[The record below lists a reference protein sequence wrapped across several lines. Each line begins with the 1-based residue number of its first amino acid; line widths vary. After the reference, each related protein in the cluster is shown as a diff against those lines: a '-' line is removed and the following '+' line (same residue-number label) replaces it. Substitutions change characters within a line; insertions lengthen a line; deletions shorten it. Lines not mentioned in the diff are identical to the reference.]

1 MDMYYKKIS
10 IFGYERFFTAI
21 CIAVSAI
28 NLIVSFLVAGYWYD
42 KSTVI
47 PYPVLLIIS
56 FILLEFILYAV
67 INAMS
72 EIGSQL
78 DKKNVKIQKAS
89 QEKEDVTIISIP
101 ETSKSA
107 APVSNKDMLDNVA
120 SVVSEQEEPASSKAT
135 EDFSAPEVPPV
146 VSQASVERSESITK
160 LLSLS
165 AEENSKKREKF
176 IQGRKELME
185 AYIRGIMKP
194 LLPEADINALWL
206 EYEQWIESSTY
217 HPTGRMWKWKEKVT
231 SRDVR
236 HLTWNIA
243 KRMGMENGYGTKT
256 CGRFIMTMFPELC
269 LKRDGSKCTEEYLAN
284 NLLEEKETDFINIDK
299 PDPNSI
305 AFHFGEEQIKQVS

>member
-1 MDMYYKKIS
+1 MNYKKIS
-10 IFGYERFFTAI
+10 IFGFERFFTAI

-89 QEKEDVTIISIP
+89 QEKEDVTISIP

-107 APVSNKDMLDNVA
+107 ISVPNKDVQDNA
-120 SVVSEQEEPASSKAT
+120 ISVESEQEEPVSPKAT
-135 EDFSAPEVPPV
+135 EDLSAPEVPLV

-160 LLSLS
+160 LLNLS
-165 AEENSKKREKF
+165 AEEKRKKREKF

-194 LLPEADINALWL
+194 LLPEADIDALWL
-206 EYEQWIESSTY
+206 EYKQWIESSTY
-217 HPTGRMWKWKEKVT
+217 QPTSRMWKWKEKVT

-256 CGRFIMTMFPELC
+256 CGRFIKTMFPDLC
-269 LKRDGSKCTEEYLAN
+269 IKRDGSQCTEDYLAN
-284 NLLEEKETDFINIDK
+284 NLLEEKDTDFIKIDK

-305 AFHFGEEQIKQVS
+305 AFHFGEKQIKQVN

>member
-1 MDMYYKKIS
+1 MNYKKIS
-10 IFGYERFFTAI
+10 FFGFERFFTAI
-21 CIAVSAI
+21 CIAVSAV
-28 NLIVSFLVAGYWYD
+28 NLIISFLVAGYWYD

-89 QEKEDVTIISIP
+89 QEKEDVTISIP

-107 APVSNKDMLDNVA
+107 ISVPNKDVQDNA
-120 SVVSEQEEPASSKAT
+120 ISVESEQEEPVSPKAT
-135 EDFSAPEVPPV
+135 EDLVPPEVSPV

-160 LLSLS
+160 LLNLS
-165 AEENSKKREKF
+165 AEEKRKKREKF

-194 LLPEADINALWL
+194 LLPEADIDALWL
-206 EYEQWIESSTY
+206 EYKQWIESSTY
-217 HPTGRMWKWKEKVT
+217 QPTSRMWKWKEKVT

-243 KRMGMENGYGTKT
+243 KRMGMENGYGTKN
-256 CGRFIMTMFPELC
+256 CGRFIKTMFPDLC
-269 LKRDGSKCTEEYLAN
+269 IKRDGSQCTEDYLAN
-284 NLLEEKETDFINIDK
+284 NLLEEKDTDFIKIDK
-299 PDPNSI
+299 PNPNSI
-305 AFHFGEEQIKQVS
+305 AFHFGEKQIKQVN

>member
-1 MDMYYKKIS
+1 MNYKKIS
-10 IFGYERFFTAI
+10 FFGFERFFTAI
-21 CIAVSAI
+21 CIAVSAV
-28 NLIVSFLVAGYWYD
+28 NLIISFLVAGYWYD

-89 QEKEDVTIISIP
+89 QEKEDVTISIP

-107 APVSNKDMLDNVA
+107 ISVPNKDVQDNA
-120 SVVSEQEEPASSKAT
+120 ISVESEQEEPVSPKAT
-135 EDFSAPEVPPV
+135 EDLSAPEVPLV

-160 LLSLS
+160 LLNLS
-165 AEENSKKREKF
+165 AEEKRKKREKF

-194 LLPEADINALWL
+194 LLPEADIDALWL
-206 EYEQWIESSTY
+206 EYKQWIESSTY
-217 HPTGRMWKWKEKVT
+217 QPTSRMWKWKEKVT

-243 KRMGMENGYGTKT
+243 KRMGMENGYGTKN
-256 CGRFIMTMFPELC
+256 CGRFIKTMFPDLC
-269 LKRDGSKCTEEYLAN
+269 IKRDGSQCTEDYLAN
-284 NLLEEKETDFINIDK
+284 NLLEEKDTDFIKIDK

-305 AFHFGEEQIKQVS
+305 AFHFGEKQIKQVN

>member
-1 MDMYYKKIS
+1 MNYKKIS
-10 IFGYERFFTAI
+10 FFGFERFFTAI
-21 CIAVSAI
+21 CIAVSAV
-28 NLIVSFLVAGYWYD
+28 NLIISFLVAGYWYD

-89 QEKEDVTIISIP
+89 QEKEDVTISIP

-107 APVSNKDMLDNVA
+107 ISVPNKDVQDNA
-120 SVVSEQEEPASSKAT
+120 ISGESEQEEPVSPKAA
-135 EDFSAPEVPPV
+135 EDLSAPEVSLV

-160 LLSLS
+160 LLNLS
-165 AEENSKKREKF
+165 AEEKRKKREKF

-194 LLPEADINALWL
+194 LLPEADIDALWL
-206 EYEQWIESSTY
+206 EYKQWIESSTY
-217 HPTGRMWKWKEKVT
+217 QPTSRMWKWKEKVT

-256 CGRFIMTMFPELC
+256 CGRFIKTMFPDLC
-269 LKRDGSKCTEEYLAN
+269 IKRDGSQCTEDYLAN
-284 NLLEEKETDFINIDK
+284 NLLEEKDTDFIKIDK

-305 AFHFGEEQIKQVS
+305 AFHFGEKQIKQVN

>member
-1 MDMYYKKIS
+1 MNYKKIS
-10 IFGYERFFTAI
+10 VFGFERFFTAI

-89 QEKEDVTIISIP
+89 QKKEDVTISIH

-107 APVSNKDMLDNVA
+107 AAVSDKDVQDNA
-120 SVVSEQEEPASSKAT
+120 ISVESEQEEPVSPKVTKDLSAS
-135 EDFSAPEVPPV
+135 EVPPV

-160 LLSLS
+160 LLNLS
-165 AEENSKKREKF
+165 AEEKRKKREKF

-194 LLPEADINALWL
+194 LLPEADIDALWL
-206 EYEQWIESSTY
+206 EYKQWIESSTY
-217 HPTGRMWKWKEKVT
+217 QPTSRLWKWKEKVT

-256 CGRFIMTMFPELC
+256 CGRFIKTMFPDLC
-269 LKRDGSKCTEEYLAN
+269 IKRDGSQCTEDYLAN
-284 NLLEEKETDFINIDK
+284 NLLEEKDTDFIKIDK

-305 AFHFGEEQIKQVS
+305 AFHFGEKQIKQVN

>member
-1 MDMYYKKIS
+1 MNYKKIS
-10 IFGYERFFTAI
+10 VFGFERFFTAI

-89 QEKEDVTIISIP
+89 QKKEDVTISIP

-107 APVSNKDMLDNVA
+107 AAVSDKDVQDNA
-120 SVVSEQEEPASSKAT
+120 ISVESEQEEPVSPKVTKDLSAS
-135 EDFSAPEVPPV
+135 EVPPV

-160 LLSLS
+160 LLNLS
-165 AEENSKKREKF
+165 AEEKRKKREKF

-194 LLPEADINALWL
+194 LLPEADIDALWL
-206 EYEQWIESSTY
+206 EYKQWIESSTY
-217 HPTGRMWKWKEKVT
+217 QPTSRLWKWKEKVT

-256 CGRFIMTMFPELC
+256 CGRFIKTMFPDLC
-269 LKRDGSKCTEEYLAN
+269 IKRDGSQCTEDYLAN
-284 NLLEEKETDFINIDK
+284 NLLEEKDTDFIKIDK

-305 AFHFGEEQIKQVS
+305 AFHFGEKQIKQVN

>member
-1 MDMYYKKIS
+1 MNYKKIS
-10 IFGYERFFTAI
+10 VFGFERFFTAI

-89 QEKEDVTIISIP
+89 QKKEDVTISIP
-101 ETSKSA
+101 ETSKFAIS
-107 APVSNKDMLDNVA
+107 VSNKDMQDNTA
-120 SVVSEQEEPASSKAT
+120 SVESGQEGPASPKAT
-135 EDFSAPEVPPV
+135 EDLSAPEVPPV

-160 LLSLS
+160 LLNLS
-165 AEENSKKREKF
+165 AEEKRKKREKF

-194 LLPEADINALWL
+194 LLPEADIDALWL
-206 EYEQWIESSTY
+206 EYKQWIESSTY
-217 HPTGRMWKWKEKVT
+217 QPTSRLWKWKEKVT

-243 KRMGMENGYGTKT
+243 KRMGMENGYGTKN

-269 LKRDGSKCTEEYLAN
+269 LKRDGSKCTDDYLAN
-284 NLLEEKETDFINIDK
+284 NLLEEKDTDFIKIDK

-305 AFHFGEEQIKQVS
+305 AFHFGEKQIKQVN

>member
-10 IFGYERFFTAI
+10 VFGFERFFTAI

-89 QEKEDVTIISIP
+89 QKKEDVTISIP

-107 APVSNKDMLDNVA
+107 AAVSDKDVQDNA
-120 SVVSEQEEPASSKAT
+120 MSVESEQEEPVSPKVTKDLSAS
-135 EDFSAPEVPPV
+135 EVPPV

-160 LLSLS
+160 LLNLS
-165 AEENSKKREKF
+165 AEEKRKKREKF

-194 LLPEADINALWL
+194 LLPEADIDALWL
-206 EYEQWIESSTY
+206 EYKQWIESSTY
-217 HPTGRMWKWKEKVT
+217 QPTSRLWKWKEKVT

-256 CGRFIMTMFPELC
+256 CGRFIKTMFPDLC
-269 LKRDGSKCTEEYLAN
+269 IKRDGSQCTEDYLAN
-284 NLLEEKETDFINIDK
+284 NLLEEKDTDFIKIDK

-305 AFHFGEEQIKQVS
+305 AFHFGEKQIKQVN

>member
-1 MDMYYKKIS
+1 MNYKKIS
-10 IFGYERFFTAI
+10 FFGFERFFTAI
-21 CIAVSAI
+21 CIAVSAV
-28 NLIVSFLVAGYWYD
+28 NLIISFLVAGYWYD

-89 QEKEDVTIISIP
+89 QEKEDVTISIP

-107 APVSNKDMLDNVA
+107 ISVPNKDVQDNA
-120 SVVSEQEEPASSKAT
+120 ISVESEQEEPVSPKAT
-135 EDFSAPEVPPV
+135 EDLSAPEVPLV

-160 LLSLS
+160 LLNLS
-165 AEENSKKREKF
+165 AEEKRKKREKF

-194 LLPEADINALWL
+194 LLSEADIDALWL
-206 EYEQWIESSTY
+206 EYKQWIESSTY
-217 HPTGRMWKWKEKVT
+217 QPTSRLWKWKEKVT

-256 CGRFIMTMFPELC
+256 CGRFIKTMFPDLC
-269 LKRDGSKCTEEYLAN
+269 IKRDGSQCTEDYLAN
-284 NLLEEKETDFINIDK
+284 NLLEEKDTDFIKIDK
-299 PDPNSI
+299 PNPNSI
-305 AFHFGEEQIKQVS
+305 AFHFGEKQIKQVN

>member
-1 MDMYYKKIS
+1 MNYKKIS
-10 IFGYERFFTAI
+10 FFGFERFFTAI
-21 CIAVSAI
+21 CIAVSAV
-28 NLIVSFLVAGYWYD
+28 NLIISFLVAGYWYD

-89 QEKEDVTIISIP
+89 QEKEDVTISIP

-107 APVSNKDMLDNVA
+107 AAVSNKDVQDNA
-120 SVVSEQEEPASSKAT
+120 ISVESEQEEPVSPKAT
-135 EDFSAPEVPPV
+135 EDLSAPEVPLV

-160 LLSLS
+160 LLNLS
-165 AEENSKKREKF
+165 AEEKRKKREKF

-194 LLPEADINALWL
+194 LLPEADIDALWL
-206 EYEQWIESSTY
+206 EYKQWIESSTY
-217 HPTGRMWKWKEKVT
+217 QPTSRLWKWKEKVT

-256 CGRFIMTMFPELC
+256 CGRFIKTMFPDLC
-269 LKRDGSKCTEEYLAN
+269 IKRDGSQCTEDYLAN
-284 NLLEEKETDFINIDK
+284 NLLEEKDTDFIKIDK

-305 AFHFGEEQIKQVS
+305 AFHFGEKQIKQVN

>member
-1 MDMYYKKIS
+1 MNYKKIS
-10 IFGYERFFTAI
+10 VFGFERFFTAI

-89 QEKEDVTIISIP
+89 QKKEDVTISIP

-107 APVSNKDMLDNVA
+107 AAVSDKDVQDNA
-120 SVVSEQEEPASSKAT
+120 ISVESEQEEPVSPKVTKDLSAS
-135 EDFSAPEVPPV
+135 EVPPV

-160 LLSLS
+160 LLNLS
-165 AEENSKKREKF
+165 AEEKRKKREKF

-185 AYIRGIMKP
+185 AYIRGIMKL
-194 LLPEADINALWL
+194 LLPEADIDALWL
-206 EYEQWIESSTY
+206 EYKQWIESSTY
-217 HPTGRMWKWKEKVT
+217 EPTSRMWKWKEKVT

-256 CGRFIMTMFPELC
+256 CGRFIKTMFPDLC
-269 LKRDGSKCTEEYLAN
+269 IKRDGSLCTEDYLAN
-284 NLLEEKETDFINIDK
+284 NLLEEKDTDFIKIDK

-305 AFHFGEEQIKQVS
+305 AFHFGEKQIKQVN

>member
-1 MDMYYKKIS
+1 MNYKKIS
-10 IFGYERFFTAI
+10 FFGFERFFTAI
-21 CIAVSAI
+21 CIAVSAV
-28 NLIVSFLVAGYWYD
+28 NLIISFLVAGYWYD

-89 QEKEDVTIISIP
+89 QEKEDVTISIP

-107 APVSNKDMLDNVA
+107 ISVPNKDVQDNA
-120 SVVSEQEEPASSKAT
+120 ISVESEQEEPVSPKAT
-135 EDFSAPEVPPV
+135 EDLVPPEVPPV

-160 LLSLS
+160 LLNLS
-165 AEENSKKREKF
+165 AEEKRKKREKF

-194 LLPEADINALWL
+194 LLSEADIDALWL
-206 EYEQWIESSTY
+206 EYKQWIESSTY
-217 HPTGRMWKWKEKVT
+217 QPTSRMWKWKEKVT

-256 CGRFIMTMFPELC
+256 CGRFIKTMFPDLC
-269 LKRDGSKCTEEYLAN
+269 IKRDGSQCTEDYLAN
-284 NLLEEKETDFINIDK
+284 NLLEEKDTDFIKINK
-299 PDPNSI
+299 PNPNSI
-305 AFHFGEEQIKQVS
+305 AFHFGEKQIKQLN

>member
-1 MDMYYKKIS
+1 MNYKKIS
-10 IFGYERFFTAI
+10 FFGFERFFTAI
-21 CIAVSAI
+21 CIAVSAV
-28 NLIVSFLVAGYWYD
+28 NLIISFLVAGYWYD

-89 QEKEDVTIISIP
+89 QEKEDVTISIP

-107 APVSNKDMLDNVA
+107 ISVPNKDVQDNA
-120 SVVSEQEEPASSKAT
+120 ISVESEQEEPVSPKAT
-135 EDFSAPEVPPV
+135 EDLSAPEVPLV

-194 LLPEADINALWL
+194 LLPETDIEALWL

-217 HPTGRMWKWKEKVT
+217 QPTSRMWKWKEKVT

-284 NLLEEKETDFINIDK
+284 NLLEEKETDFIKIDK

>member
-1 MDMYYKKIS
+1 MNYKKIS
-10 IFGYERFFTAI
+10 FFGFERFFTAI
-21 CIAVSAI
+21 CIAVSAV
-28 NLIVSFLVAGYWYD
+28 NLIISFLVAGYWYD

-78 DKKNVKIQKAS
+78 DKKNVKIQTAS
-89 QEKEDVTIISIP
+89 QEKEDVTISIP

-107 APVSNKDMLDNVA
+107 ISVPNKDVQDNA
-120 SVVSEQEEPASSKAT
+120 ISVESEQEEPVSPKAT
-135 EDFSAPEVPPV
+135 EDLSAPEVPLV

-160 LLSLS
+160 LLNLS
-165 AEENSKKREKF
+165 AEEKRKKREKF

-194 LLPEADINALWL
+194 LLPEADIDALWL
-206 EYEQWIESSTY
+206 EYKQWIESSTY
-217 HPTGRMWKWKEKVT
+217 QPTSRMWKWKEKVT

-243 KRMGMENGYGTKT
+243 KRMGMENGYGTKN
-256 CGRFIMTMFPELC
+256 CGRFIKTMFPDLC
-269 LKRDGSKCTEEYLAN
+269 IKRDGSQCTEDYLAN
-284 NLLEEKETDFINIDK
+284 NLLEEKDTDFIKIDK

-305 AFHFGEEQIKQVS
+305 AFHFGEKQIKQVN

>member
-1 MDMYYKKIS
+1 MNYKKIS
-10 IFGYERFFTAI
+10 FFGFERFFTAI
-21 CIAVSAI
+21 CIAVSAV
-28 NLIVSFLVAGYWYD
+28 NLIISFLVAGYWYD

-89 QEKEDVTIISIP
+89 QEKEDVTISIP

-107 APVSNKDMLDNVA
+107 ISVPNKDVQDNA
-120 SVVSEQEEPASSKAT
+120 ISVESEQEEPVSPKAT
-135 EDFSAPEVPPV
+135 EDLVPPEVSPV

-160 LLSLS
+160 LLNLS
-165 AEENSKKREKF
+165 AEEKRKKREKF

-194 LLPEADINALWL
+194 LLPEADIDALWL
-206 EYEQWIESSTY
+206 EYKQWIESSTY
-217 HPTGRMWKWKEKVT
+217 QPTSRMWKWKEKVT

-256 CGRFIMTMFPELC
+256 CGRFIKTMFPDLC
-269 LKRDGSKCTEEYLAN
+269 IKRDGSQCTEDYLAN
-284 NLLEEKETDFINIDK
+284 NLLEEKDTDFIKIDK
-299 PDPNSI
+299 PNPNSI
-305 AFHFGEEQIKQVS
+305 AFHFGEKQIKQVN

>member
-1 MDMYYKKIS
+1 MNYKKIS
-10 IFGYERFFTAI
+10 FFGFERFFTAI

-78 DKKNVKIQKAS
+78 DKKNVKIQKVS
-89 QEKEDVTIISIP
+89 QKKEDVTVSIP

-107 APVSNKDMLDNVA
+107 ISVPNKDVQDNA
-120 SVVSEQEEPASSKAT
+120 ISVESEQEEPVSPKAT
-135 EDFSAPEVPPV
+135 EDLVPPEVPPV

-160 LLSLS
+160 LLNLS
-165 AEENSKKREKF
+165 AEEKRKKREKF

-194 LLPEADINALWL
+194 LLSEADIDALWL
-206 EYEQWIESSTY
+206 EYKQWIESSTY
-217 HPTGRMWKWKEKVT
+217 QPTSRMWKWKEKVT

-243 KRMGMENGYGTKT
+243 KRMGMENGYGTKN
-256 CGRFIMTMFPELC
+256 CGRFIKTMFPDLC
-269 LKRDGSKCTEEYLAN
+269 IKRDGSQCTEDYLAN
-284 NLLEEKETDFINIDK
+284 NLLEEKDTDFIKIDK
-299 PDPNSI
+299 PNPNSI
-305 AFHFGEEQIKQVS
+305 AFHFGEKQIKQVN

>member
-1 MDMYYKKIS
+1 MNYKKIS
-10 IFGYERFFTAI
+10 FFGFERFFTAI
-21 CIAVSAI
+21 CIAVSAV
-28 NLIVSFLVAGYWYD
+28 NLIISFLVAGYWYD

-89 QEKEDVTIISIP
+89 QEKEDVTISIP

-107 APVSNKDMLDNVA
+107 ISVPNKDVQDNA
-120 SVVSEQEEPASSKAT
+120 ISVESEQEEPVSPKAT
-135 EDFSAPEVPPV
+135 EDLVPPEVPPV

-160 LLSLS
+160 LLNLS
-165 AEENSKKREKF
+165 AEEKRKKREKF

-194 LLPEADINALWL
+194 LLPEADIDALWL
-206 EYEQWIESSTY
+206 EYKQWIESSTY
-217 HPTGRMWKWKEKVT
+217 QPTSRMWKWKEKVT

-256 CGRFIMTMFPELC
+256 CGRFIKTMFPDLC
-269 LKRDGSKCTEEYLAN
+269 IKRDGSQCTEDYLAN
-284 NLLEEKETDFINIDK
+284 NLLEEKDTDFIKIDK
-299 PDPNSI
+299 PNPNSI
-305 AFHFGEEQIKQVS
+305 AFHFGEKQIKQVN

>member
-1 MDMYYKKIS
+1 MNYKKIS
-10 IFGYERFFTAI
+10 VFGFERFFTAI

-78 DKKNVKIQKAS
+78 DKKNVKIQKVS
-89 QEKEDVTIISIP
+89 QKKEDVTVSIP

-107 APVSNKDMLDNVA
+107 ASASNKDVQDNVA
-120 SVVSEQEEPASSKAT
+120 SVGSEQEEPASSKTT
-135 EDFSAPEVPPV
+135 EDFSAPEEPPV

-176 IQGRKELME
+176 IQGQ
-185 AYIRGIMKP
+185 I
-194 LLPEADINALWL
+194 
-206 EYEQWIESSTY
+206 
-217 HPTGRMWKWKEKVT
+217 VT
-231 SRDVR
+231 S
-236 HLTWNIA
+236 
-243 KRMGMENGYGTKT
+243 
-256 CGRFIMTMFPELC
+256 
-269 LKRDGSKCTEEYLAN
+269 
-284 NLLEEKETDFINIDK
+284 
-299 PDPNSI
+299 
-305 AFHFGEEQIKQVS
+305 

>member
-1 MDMYYKKIS
+1 MNYKKIS
-10 IFGYERFFTAI
+10 FFGFERFFTAI
-21 CIAVSAI
+21 CIAVSAV
-28 NLIVSFLVAGYWYD
+28 NLIISFLVAGYWYD

-89 QEKEDVTIISIP
+89 QEKEDVTISIP

-107 APVSNKDMLDNVA
+107 ISVPNKDVQDNA
-120 SVVSEQEEPASSKAT
+120 ISGESEQEEPVSPKAT
-135 EDFSAPEVPPV
+135 EDLSAPEVSLV

-160 LLSLS
+160 LLNLS
-165 AEENSKKREKF
+165 AEEKRKKREKF

-194 LLPEADINALWL
+194 LLPEADIDALWL
-206 EYEQWIESSTY
+206 EYKQWIESSTY
-217 HPTGRMWKWKEKVT
+217 QPTSRMWKWKEKVT

-256 CGRFIMTMFPELC
+256 CGRFIKTMFPDLC
-269 LKRDGSKCTEEYLAN
+269 IKKDGSQCTEDYLAN
-284 NLLEEKETDFINIDK
+284 NLLEEKDTDFIKIDK

-305 AFHFGEEQIKQVS
+305 AFHFGEKQIKQVN

>member
-1 MDMYYKKIS
+1 MNYKKIS
-10 IFGYERFFTAI
+10 VFGFERFFTAI

-89 QEKEDVTIISIP
+89 QEKEDVTISIP

-107 APVSNKDMLDNVA
+107 AAVSNKDIQDNA
-120 SVVSEQEEPASSKAT
+120 ISVESEQEEPVSPKAI
-135 EDFSAPEVPPV
+135 EDLSAPEVPPV

-160 LLSLS
+160 LLNLS
-165 AEENSKKREKF
+165 AEEKRKKREKF

-194 LLPEADINALWL
+194 LLPEADIDALWL
-206 EYEQWIESSTY
+206 EYKQWIESSTY
-217 HPTGRMWKWKEKVT
+217 HPNDRMWKWKEKVT

-256 CGRFIMTMFPELC
+256 CGRFIKTMFPDLC
-269 LKRDGSKCTEEYLAN
+269 IKRDGSQCTEDYLAN
-284 NLLEEKETDFINIDK
+284 NLLEERDTDFIKIDK

>member
-1 MDMYYKKIS
+1 MNYKKIS
-10 IFGYERFFTAI
+10 IFGFERFFTAI

-89 QEKEDVTIISIP
+89 QKKEDVTISIP

-107 APVSNKDMLDNVA
+107 AAVSDKDVQDNA
-120 SVVSEQEEPASSKAT
+120 ISVESEQEEPVSPKVTKDLSAS
-135 EDFSAPEVPPV
+135 EVPPV

-160 LLSLS
+160 LLNLS
-165 AEENSKKREKF
+165 AEEKRKKREKF

-194 LLPEADINALWL
+194 LLPEADIDALWL
-206 EYEQWIESSTY
+206 EYKQWIESSTY
-217 HPTGRMWKWKEKVT
+217 HPNDRMWKWKEKVT

-256 CGRFIMTMFPELC
+256 CGRFIKTMFPDLC
-269 LKRDGSKCTEEYLAN
+269 IKRDGSQCTEDYLAN
-284 NLLEEKETDFINIDK
+284 NLLEERDTDFIKIDK

>member
-1 MDMYYKKIS
+1 MNYKKIS
-10 IFGYERFFTAI
+10 FFGFERFFTAI
-21 CIAVSAI
+21 CIAVSAV
-28 NLIVSFLVAGYWYD
+28 NLIISFLVAGYWYD

-89 QEKEDVTIISIP
+89 QEKEDVTISIP

-107 APVSNKDMLDNVA
+107 ISVPNKDVQDNA
-120 SVVSEQEEPASSKAT
+120 ISVESEQEEPVSPKAT
-135 EDFSAPEVPPV
+135 EDLSAPEVPLV

-160 LLSLS
+160 LLNLS
-165 AEENSKKREKF
+165 AEEKRKKREKF

-194 LLPEADINALWL
+194 LLPEADIDALWL
-206 EYEQWIESSTY
+206 EYKQWIESSTY
-217 HPTGRMWKWKEKVT
+217 QPTSRMWKWKEKVT

-256 CGRFIMTMFPELC
+256 CGRFIKTMFPDLC
-269 LKRDGSKCTEEYLAN
+269 IKRDGSQCTEDYLAN
-284 NLLEEKETDFINIDK
+284 NLLEEKDTDFIKIDK
-299 PDPNSI
+299 PNPNSI
-305 AFHFGEEQIKQVS
+305 AFHFGEKQIKQVN

>member
-1 MDMYYKKIS
+1 MNYKKIS
-10 IFGYERFFTAI
+10 FFGFERFFTAI
-21 CIAVSAI
+21 CIAVSAV
-28 NLIVSFLVAGYWYD
+28 NLIISFLVAGYWYD

-89 QEKEDVTIISIP
+89 QEKEDVTISIP

-107 APVSNKDMLDNVA
+107 ISVPNKDVQDNA
-120 SVVSEQEEPASSKAT
+120 ISVESEQEEPVSPKAT
-135 EDFSAPEVPPV
+135 EDLVPPEVPPV

-160 LLSLS
+160 LLNLS
-165 AEENSKKREKF
+165 AEEKRKKREKF

-194 LLPEADINALWL
+194 LLSEADIDALWL
-206 EYEQWIESSTY
+206 EYKQWIESSTY
-217 HPTGRMWKWKEKVT
+217 QPTSRMWKWKE
-231 SRDVR
+231 
-236 HLTWNIA
+236 
-243 KRMGMENGYGTKT
+243 
-256 CGRFIMTMFPELC
+256 
-269 LKRDGSKCTEEYLAN
+269 
-284 NLLEEKETDFINIDK
+284 
-299 PDPNSI
+299 
-305 AFHFGEEQIKQVS
+305 

>member
-1 MDMYYKKIS
+1 MNYKKIS
-10 IFGYERFFTAI
+10 FFGFERFFTAI
-21 CIAVSAI
+21 CIAVSAV
-28 NLIVSFLVAGYWYD
+28 NLIISFLVAGYWYD

-89 QEKEDVTIISIP
+89 QEKEDVTISIP

-107 APVSNKDMLDNVA
+107 ISVPNKDVQNNA
-120 SVVSEQEEPASSKAT
+120 ISVESEQEEPVSPKAT
-135 EDFSAPEVPPV
+135 EDLSAPEVPLV

-160 LLSLS
+160 LLNLS
-165 AEENSKKREKF
+165 AEEKRKKREKF

-194 LLPEADINALWL
+194 LLPEADIDALWL
-206 EYEQWIESSTY
+206 EYKQWIESSTY
-217 HPTGRMWKWKEKVT
+217 QPTSRMWKWKEKVT

-243 KRMGMENGYGTKT
+243 KRMGMENGYGTKN
-256 CGRFIMTMFPELC
+256 CGRFIKTMFPDLC
-269 LKRDGSKCTEEYLAN
+269 IKRDGSQCTEDYLAN
-284 NLLEEKETDFINIDK
+284 NLLEEKDTDFIKIDK

-305 AFHFGEEQIKQVS
+305 AFHFGEKQIKQVN

>member
-1 MDMYYKKIS
+1 MNYKKIS
-10 IFGYERFFTAI
+10 FFGFERFFTAI
-21 CIAVSAI
+21 CIAVSAV
-28 NLIVSFLVAGYWYD
+28 NLIISFLVAGYWYD

-47 PYPVLLIIS
+47 PYPVLIIIS

-89 QEKEDVTIISIP
+89 QEKEDVTISIP

-107 APVSNKDMLDNVA
+107 ISVPNKDVQDNA
-120 SVVSEQEEPASSKAT
+120 ISVESEQEEPVSPKAT
-135 EDFSAPEVPPV
+135 EDLSAPEVPLV

-160 LLSLS
+160 LLNLS
-165 AEENSKKREKF
+165 AEEKRKKREKF

-194 LLPEADINALWL
+194 LLPEADIDALWL
-206 EYEQWIESSTY
+206 EYKQWIESSTY
-217 HPTGRMWKWKEKVT
+217 QPTSRMWKWKEKVT

-243 KRMGMENGYGTKT
+243 KRMGMENGYGTKN
-256 CGRFIMTMFPELC
+256 CGRFIKTMFPDLC
-269 LKRDGSKCTEEYLAN
+269 IKRDGSQCTEDYLAN
-284 NLLEEKETDFINIDK
+284 NLLEEKDTDFIKIDK

-305 AFHFGEEQIKQVS
+305 AFHFGEKQIKQVN

>member
-1 MDMYYKKIS
+1 MNYKKIS
-10 IFGYERFFTAI
+10 FFGFERFFTAI
-21 CIAVSAI
+21 CIAVSAV
-28 NLIVSFLVAGYWYD
+28 NLIISFLVAGYWYD

-89 QEKEDVTIISIP
+89 QEKEDVTISIP

-107 APVSNKDMLDNVA
+107 ISVPNKDVQDNA
-120 SVVSEQEEPASSKAT
+120 ISVESEQEEPVSPKAT
-135 EDFSAPEVPPV
+135 EDLSAPEVPLV

-160 LLSLS
+160 LLNLS
-165 AEENSKKREKF
+165 AEEKRKKREKF

-194 LLPEADINALWL
+194 LLPEADIDALWL
-206 EYEQWIESSTY
+206 EYKQWIESSTY
-217 HPTGRMWKWKEKVT
+217 QPTSRMWKWKEKVT

-243 KRMGMENGYGTKT
+243 KRMGMENGYGTKN
-256 CGRFIMTMFPELC
+256 CGRFIKTMFPDLC
-269 LKRDGSKCTEEYLAN
+269 IKRDGSQCTEDYLAN
-284 NLLEEKETDFINIDK
+284 NLLEEKDTDFIKIDK
-299 PDPNSI
+299 PNPNSI
-305 AFHFGEEQIKQVS
+305 AFHFGEKQIKQVN

>member
-1 MDMYYKKIS
+1 MNYKKIS
-10 IFGYERFFTAI
+10 FFGFERFFTAI
-21 CIAVSAI
+21 CIAVSAV
-28 NLIVSFLVAGYWYD
+28 NLIISFLVAGYWYD

-89 QEKEDVTIISIP
+89 QEKEDVTISIP

-107 APVSNKDMLDNVA
+107 ISVPNKDVQDNA
-120 SVVSEQEEPASSKAT
+120 ISVESEQEEPVSPKAT
-135 EDFSAPEVPPV
+135 EDLSAPEVPLV

-160 LLSLS
+160 LLNLS
-165 AEENSKKREKF
+165 AEEKRKKREKF

-194 LLPEADINALWL
+194 LLPEADIDALWL
-206 EYEQWIESSTY
+206 EYKQWIESSTY
-217 HPTGRMWKWKEKVT
+217 QPTSRMWKWKEKVT

-243 KRMGMENGYGTKT
+243 KRMGMENGYGTIN
-256 CGRFIMTMFPELC
+256 CGRLIKTMFPDLC
-269 LKRDGSKCTEEYLAN
+269 IKRDGSQCTEDYLAN
-284 NLLEEKETDFINIDK
+284 NLLEEKDTDFIKIDK

-305 AFHFGEEQIKQVS
+305 AFHFGEKQIKQVN

>member
-1 MDMYYKKIS
+1 MNYKKIS
-10 IFGYERFFTAI
+10 FFGFERFFTAI
-21 CIAVSAI
+21 CIAVSAV
-28 NLIVSFLVAGYWYD
+28 NLIISFLVAGYWYD

-89 QEKEDVTIISIP
+89 QEKEDVTISIP

-107 APVSNKDMLDNVA
+107 ISVPNKDVQDNA
-120 SVVSEQEEPASSKAT
+120 ISVESEQEEPVSPKAT
-135 EDFSAPEVPPV
+135 EDLSAPEVPLV

-160 LLSLS
+160 LLNLS
-165 AEENSKKREKF
+165 AEEKRKKREKF

-194 LLPEADINALWL
+194 LLPEADIDALWL
-206 EYEQWIESSTY
+206 EYKQWIESSTY
-217 HPTGRMWKWKEKVT
+217 QPTSRMWKWKEKVT

-243 KRMGMENGYGTKT
+243 KRMGMANGYGTKN
-256 CGRFIMTMFPELC
+256 CGRFIKTMFPDLC
-269 LKRDGSKCTEEYLAN
+269 IKRDGSQCTEDYLAN
-284 NLLEEKETDFINIDK
+284 NLLEEKDTDFIKIDK

-305 AFHFGEEQIKQVS
+305 AFHFGEKQIKQVN

>member
-1 MDMYYKKIS
+1 MNYKKIS
-10 IFGYERFFTAI
+10 FFGFERFFTAI

-28 NLIVSFLVAGYWYD
+28 NLIVSSLVAGYWYD

-78 DKKNVKIQKAS
+78 DKKNVKIQKVS
-89 QEKEDVTIISIP
+89 QKKEDVTVSIP

-107 APVSNKDMLDNVA
+107 TSASNKDVQDNVA
-120 SVVSEQEEPASSKAT
+120 SVGSEQEEPASSKTT
-135 EDFSAPEVPPV
+135 EDFSAPEEPPV

-185 AYIRGIMKP
+185 AYIRGIMKT

-284 NLLEEKETDFINIDK
+284 NLLEEKETDFIKIDK

>member
-1 MDMYYKKIS
+1 MNYKKIS
-10 IFGYERFFTAI
+10 FFGFERFFTAI
-21 CIAVSAI
+21 CIAVSAV
-28 NLIVSFLVAGYWYD
+28 NLIISFLVAGYWYD

-89 QEKEDVTIISIP
+89 QEKEDVTISIP

-107 APVSNKDMLDNVA
+107 ISVPNKDVQDNA
-120 SVVSEQEEPASSKAT
+120 ISVESEQEEPVSPKAT
-135 EDFSAPEVPPV
+135 EDLSAPEVPLV

-160 LLSLS
+160 LLNLS
-165 AEENSKKREKF
+165 AEEKRKKREKF

-194 LLPEADINALWL
+194 LLPEADIDALWL
-206 EYEQWIESSTY
+206 EYKQWIESSTY
-217 HPTGRMWKWKEKVT
+217 QPTSRMWKWKEKVT

-243 KRMGMENGYGTKT
+243 KRMGMENGYGTKN
-256 CGRFIMTMFPELC
+256 CGRFIKTMFPDLC
-269 LKRDGSKCTEEYLAN
+269 IKRDGSQCTEDYLAN
-284 NLLEEKETDFINIDK
+284 NLLAEKDTDFIKIDK

-305 AFHFGEEQIKQVS
+305 AFHFGEKQIKQVN

>member
-1 MDMYYKKIS
+1 MNYKKIS
-10 IFGYERFFTAI
+10 FFGFERFFTAI
-21 CIAVSAI
+21 CIAVSAV
-28 NLIVSFLVAGYWYD
+28 NLIISFLVAGYWYD

-89 QEKEDVTIISIP
+89 QEKEDVTISIP

-107 APVSNKDMLDNVA
+107 ISVPNKDVQDNA
-120 SVVSEQEEPASSKAT
+120 ISVESEQEEPVSPKAT
-135 EDFSAPEVPPV
+135 EDLVPPEVPPV

-160 LLSLS
+160 LLNLS
-165 AEENSKKREKF
+165 AEEKRKKREKF

-194 LLPEADINALWL
+194 LLSEADIDALWL
-206 EYEQWIESSTY
+206 EYKQWIESSTY
-217 HPTGRMWKWKEKVT
+217 QPTSRMWKWKEKVT

-256 CGRFIMTMFPELC
+256 CGRFIKTMFPDLC
-269 LKRDGSKCTEEYLAN
+269 IKRDGSQCTEDYLAN
-284 NLLEEKETDFINIDK
+284 NLLEEKDTDFIKINK
-299 PDPNSI
+299 PNPNSI
-305 AFHFGEEQIKQVS
+305 AFHFGEKQIKQVN

>member
-1 MDMYYKKIS
+1 MNYKKIS
-10 IFGYERFFTAI
+10 FFGFERFFTAI
-21 CIAVSAI
+21 CIAVSAV
-28 NLIVSFLVAGYWYD
+28 NLIISFLVAGYWYD

-89 QEKEDVTIISIP
+89 QEKEDVTISIP

-107 APVSNKDMLDNVA
+107 ISVPNKDVQDNA
-120 SVVSEQEEPASSKAT
+120 ISVESEQEEPVSPKAT
-135 EDFSAPEVPPV
+135 EDLVPPEVPPV

-160 LLSLS
+160 LLNLS
-165 AEENSKKREKF
+165 AEEKRKKREKF

-194 LLPEADINALWL
+194 LLSEADIDALWL
-206 EYEQWIESSTY
+206 EYKQWIESSTY
-217 HPTGRMWKWKEKVT
+217 QPTSRMWKWKEKVT

-256 CGRFIMTMFPELC
+256 CGRFIKTMFPDLC
-269 LKRDGSKCTEEYLAN
+269 IKRDGSQCTEDYLAN
-284 NLLEEKETDFINIDK
+284 NLLEEKDTDFIKIDK
-299 PDPNSI
+299 PNPNSI
-305 AFHFGEEQIKQVS
+305 AFHFGEKQIKQVN

>member
-1 MDMYYKKIS
+1 MNYKKIS
-10 IFGYERFFTAI
+10 VFGFERFFTAI

-89 QEKEDVTIISIP
+89 QEKEDVTISIP

-107 APVSNKDMLDNVA
+107 ISVPNKDVQDNA
-120 SVVSEQEEPASSKAT
+120 ISVESEQEEPVSPKAT
-135 EDFSAPEVPPV
+135 EDLSAPEVPLV

-160 LLSLS
+160 LLNLS
-165 AEENSKKREKF
+165 AEEKRKKREKF

-194 LLPEADINALWL
+194 LLPEADIDALWL
-206 EYEQWIESSTY
+206 EYKQWIESSTY
-217 HPTGRMWKWKEKVT
+217 QPTSRMWKWKEKVT

-243 KRMGMENGYGTKT
+243 KRMGMENGYGTKN
-256 CGRFIMTMFPELC
+256 CGRFIKTMFPDLC
-269 LKRDGSKCTEEYLAN
+269 IKRDGSQCTEDYLAN
-284 NLLEEKETDFINIDK
+284 NLLEEKDTDFIKIDK

-305 AFHFGEEQIKQVS
+305 AFHFGEKQIKQVN

>member
-1 MDMYYKKIS
+1 MNYKKIS
-10 IFGYERFFTAI
+10 FFGFERFFTAI
-21 CIAVSAI
+21 CIAVSAV
-28 NLIVSFLVAGYWYD
+28 NLIISFLVAGYWYD

-89 QEKEDVTIISIP
+89 QEKEDVTISIP

-107 APVSNKDMLDNVA
+107 ISVPNKDVQDNA
-120 SVVSEQEEPASSKAT
+120 ISVESEQEEPASSKAT

-160 LLSLS
+160 LLNLS
-165 AEENSKKREKF
+165 AEEKRKKREKF

-194 LLPEADINALWL
+194 LLPEADIDALWL
-206 EYEQWIESSTY
+206 EYKQWIESSTY
-217 HPTGRMWKWKEKVT
+217 QPTSRMWKWKEKVT

-243 KRMGMENGYGTKT
+243 KRMGMENGYGTKN
-256 CGRFIMTMFPELC
+256 CGRFIKTMFPDLC
-269 LKRDGSKCTEEYLAN
+269 IKRDGSQCTEDYLAN
-284 NLLEEKETDFINIDK
+284 NLLEEKDTDFIKIDK

-305 AFHFGEEQIKQVS
+305 AFHFGEKQIKQVN

>member
-1 MDMYYKKIS
+1 MNYKKIS
-10 IFGYERFFTAI
+10 FFGFERFFTAI
-21 CIAVSAI
+21 CIAVSAV
-28 NLIVSFLVAGYWYD
+28 NLIISFLVAGYWYD

-89 QEKEDVTIISIP
+89 QEKEDVTISIP

-107 APVSNKDMLDNVA
+107 ISVPNKDVQDNA
-120 SVVSEQEEPASSKAT
+120 ISVESEQEEPVSPKAT
-135 EDFSAPEVPPV
+135 EDLSAPEVPLV

-160 LLSLS
+160 LLNLS
-165 AEENSKKREKF
+165 AEEKRKKREKF

-194 LLPEADINALWL
+194 LLPEADIDALWL
-206 EYEQWIESSTY
+206 EYKQWIESSTY
-217 HPTGRMWKWKEKVT
+217 QPTSRMWKWKEKVT

-243 KRMGMENGYGTKT
+243 KRMGMENGYGTKN
-256 CGRFIMTMFPELC
+256 CGRLIKTMFPDLC
-269 LKRDGSKCTEEYLAN
+269 IKRDGSQCTEDYLAN
-284 NLLEEKETDFINIDK
+284 NLLEEKDTDFIKIDK

-305 AFHFGEEQIKQVS
+305 AFHFGEKQIKQVN

>member
-1 MDMYYKKIS
+1 MNYKKIS
-10 IFGYERFFTAI
+10 FFVFERFFTAI
-21 CIAVSAI
+21 CIAVSAV
-28 NLIVSFLVAGYWYD
+28 NLIISFLVAGYWYD

-89 QEKEDVTIISIP
+89 QEKEDVTISIP

-107 APVSNKDMLDNVA
+107 ISVPNKDVQDNA
-120 SVVSEQEEPASSKAT
+120 ISVESEQEEPVSPKAT
-135 EDFSAPEVPPV
+135 EDLSAPEVPLV

-160 LLSLS
+160 LLNLS
-165 AEENSKKREKF
+165 AEEKRKKREKF

-194 LLPEADINALWL
+194 LLPEADIDALWL
-206 EYEQWIESSTY
+206 EYKQWIESSTY
-217 HPTGRMWKWKEKVT
+217 QPTSRLWKWKEKVT

-256 CGRFIMTMFPELC
+256 CGRFIKTMFPDLC
-269 LKRDGSKCTEEYLAN
+269 IKRDGSQCTEDYLAN
-284 NLLEEKETDFINIDK
+284 NLLEEKDTDFIKIDK

-305 AFHFGEEQIKQVS
+305 AFHFGEKQIK

>member
-1 MDMYYKKIS
+1 MNYKKIS
-10 IFGYERFFTAI
+10 FFGFERFFTAI
-21 CIAVSAI
+21 CIAVSAV
-28 NLIVSFLVAGYWYD
+28 NLIISFLMAGYWYD

-47 PYPVLLIIS
+47 PYPVLIIIS

-89 QEKEDVTIISIP
+89 QEKEDVTISIP

-107 APVSNKDMLDNVA
+107 ISVPNKDVQDNA
-120 SVVSEQEEPASSKAT
+120 ISVESEQEEPVSPKAT
-135 EDFSAPEVPPV
+135 EDLSAPEVPLV

-160 LLSLS
+160 LLNLS
-165 AEENSKKREKF
+165 AEEKRKKREKF

-194 LLPEADINALWL
+194 LLPEADIDALWL
-206 EYEQWIESSTY
+206 EYKQWIESSTY
-217 HPTGRMWKWKEKVT
+217 QPTSRMWKWKEKVT

-243 KRMGMENGYGTKT
+243 KRMGMENGYGTKN
-256 CGRFIMTMFPELC
+256 CGRFIKTMFPDLC
-269 LKRDGSKCTEEYLAN
+269 IKRDGSQCTEDYLAN
-284 NLLEEKETDFINIDK
+284 NLLEEKDTDFIKIDK

-305 AFHFGEEQIKQVS
+305 AFHFGEKQIKQVN

>member
-1 MDMYYKKIS
+1 MNYKKIS
-10 IFGYERFFTAI
+10 FFGFERFFTAI
-21 CIAVSAI
+21 CIAVSAV
-28 NLIVSFLVAGYWYD
+28 NLIISFLVAGYWYD

-89 QEKEDVTIISIP
+89 QEKEDVTISIP

-107 APVSNKDMLDNVA
+107 ISVPNKDVQDNA
-120 SVVSEQEEPASSKAT
+120 ISVESEQEEPVSPKAT
-135 EDFSAPEVPPV
+135 EDLSAPEVPLV

-160 LLSLS
+160 LLNLS
-165 AEENSKKREKF
+165 AEEKRKKREKF

-194 LLPEADINALWL
+194 LLPEADIDALWL
-206 EYEQWIESSTY
+206 EYKQWIESSTY
-217 HPTGRMWKWKEKVT
+217 QPTSRMWKWKEKVT

-236 HLTWNIA
+236 HLIWNIA
-243 KRMGMENGYGTKT
+243 KRMGMENGYGTKN
-256 CGRFIMTMFPELC
+256 CGRFIKTMFPDLC
-269 LKRDGSKCTEEYLAN
+269 IKRDGSQCTEDYLAN
-284 NLLEEKETDFINIDK
+284 NLLEEKDTDFIKIDK

-305 AFHFGEEQIKQVS
+305 AFHFGEKQIKQVN

>member
-1 MDMYYKKIS
+1 MNYKKIS
-10 IFGYERFFTAI
+10 FFGFERFFTAI
-21 CIAVSAI
+21 CIAVSAV
-28 NLIVSFLVAGYWYD
+28 NLIISFLVAGYWYD

-89 QEKEDVTIISIP
+89 QEKEDVTISIP

-107 APVSNKDMLDNVA
+107 ISVPNKDVQDNA
-120 SVVSEQEEPASSKAT
+120 ISVESEQEEPVSPKAT
-135 EDFSAPEVPPV
+135 EDLSAPEVPLV

-160 LLSLS
+160 LLNLS
-165 AEENSKKREKF
+165 AEEKRKKREKF

-194 LLPEADINALWL
+194 LLPEADIDALWL
-206 EYEQWIESSTY
+206 EYKQWIESSTY
-217 HPTGRMWKWKEKVT
+217 QPTSRMWKWKEKVT

-256 CGRFIMTMFPELC
+256 CGRFIKTMFPDLC
-269 LKRDGSKCTEEYLAN
+269 IKRDGSQCTEDYLAN
-284 NLLEEKETDFINIDK
+284 NLLEEKDTDFIKIDK

-305 AFHFGEEQIKQVS
+305 AFHFGEKQIKQVN